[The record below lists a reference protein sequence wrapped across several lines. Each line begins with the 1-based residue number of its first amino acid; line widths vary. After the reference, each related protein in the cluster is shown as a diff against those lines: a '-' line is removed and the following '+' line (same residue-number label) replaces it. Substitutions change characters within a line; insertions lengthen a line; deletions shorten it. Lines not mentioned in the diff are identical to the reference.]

1 MKKGVFLMIIVGTL
15 WCVWGAATTSYALST
30 NSLEEKEFSVF
41 MWCDDDAGDYCDGSQ
56 IKTEEFIFDD
66 DDRFYLETF
75 EKQWIGTGRYD
86 ENGILFEA
94 EFEALE
100 NLIEV
105 YEFDITGLNI
115 GDVVVIGRCEVSYK
129 YMIIGIDEEDATCY
143 FIGFPQ

>member
-15 WCVWGAATTSYALST
+15 WCVWGAATTSYAIST
-30 NSLEEKEFSVF
+30 NSLEEKAFLVF

-56 IKTEEFIFDD
+56 IKTEEFIFED

-75 EKQWIGTGRYD
+75 EDQGIATGNYD
-86 ENGILFEA
+86 ENGIFFEA
-94 EFEALE
+94 EFEVLE

-115 GDVVVIGRCEVSYK
+115 VDVVIIGRCEVSYE
-129 YMIIGIDEEDATCY
+129 YIIKFEDEEASCY
-143 FIGFPQ
+143 FIGFPK